1 MKKNFYKIISLVIC
15 YFCLTA
21 AVYADDWEPMIF
33 NADGLP
39 KIESKKVKD
48 YVKTNGTYLSG
59 TDDFSMYFLKSTQIN
74 KDEISENNY
83 TSIVVFFYKNS
94 TGYLTIYGN
103 NEYNGDGQINYSV
116 LNVQE
121 PVVLL
126 KYVGNGNINTVV
138 ISHKVDQFIA
148 SSVDCVYNCF
158 PNGRNKSFEKF
169 NSYMEIRFKFFYL
182 QGKKVLNQYE
192 TFKITT
198 DLKMS
203 ADNYDYNHIFGILG
217 IEGVQSKDDVY
228 FQTYI
233 TDDKLRLRTVN
244 TKSANVIKLLSK
256 GTEVRIINVDPNM
269 TTMEGNKGFWVLVET
284 KDRDIGWI
292 WSGYLNGFMFDFK

>member
-1 MKKNFYKIISLVIC
+1 MKKSFCRIISLLIC
-15 YFCLTA
+15 CFCFTA
-21 AVYADDWEPMIF
+21 TVYAEDWEALIF

-59 TDDFSMYFLKSTQIN
+59 TDDFSMYFLKSALIY
-74 KDEISENNY
+74 KDEISENNSNN
-83 TSIVVFFYKNS
+83 TVVFFYKDS
-94 TGYLTIYGN
+94 TGYLTVYGS
-103 NEYNGDGQINYSV
+103 NEYIGDGQINYSV

-138 ISHKVDQFIA
+138 ISHKVNQFIA
-148 SSVDCVYNCF
+148 SSIDCVYNCF
-158 PNGRNKSFEKF
+158 PSKKNESFMRF
-169 NSYMEIRFKFFYL
+169 NSFMEIPFKFFYL

-192 TFKITT
+192 TFKLTT

-203 ADNYDYNHIFGILG
+203 ADNYDYNHIFDILG

-233 TDDKLRLRTVN
+233 TDDNLRLRTAN
-244 TKSANVIKLLSK
+244 TKTANIIKLLSK
-256 GTEVRIINVDPNM
+256 GTEVRIINVDPNK
-269 TTMEGNKGFWVLVET
+269 TTMEGNNGFWVLVET
-284 KDRDIGWI
+284 RDRDIGWL
-292 WSGYLNGFMFDFK
+292 WSGYLNEFRFDFR